1 MTKQRRL
8 LALLPLGMNIL
19 TKKSFTGIIGF
30 TNIVKV
36 VNKVKVINRKALEC
50 VEIKFLKLPNIQKYE
65 VILRNEKE
73 FVASVEM
80 DDGFEFQI
88 HACMV
93 EMAYPSTVM
102 QLLER
107 NKDKDISILVAPYIS
122 ERTAVI
128 CEKNGIGYFDY
139 AGNCYFV
146 GHSIY
151 LSEKGN
157 KNPEPEK
164 ARAASVFERSSVV
177 SSMILREIFAD
188 IIRPWKLKHLAEKV
202 NCSIGQVSKV
212 MDFLL
217 KNAWAEKT
225 KEGYLISEP
234 ELLLEEWSNIYGKKE
249 IVQYPCYTLDSLPV
263 LEEKLRLMKRDT
275 GIDYYLSGIAGGVR
289 YAPVV
294 RYNKV
299 HVYIAPEDMKEA
311 IAYLELKEV
320 SSGANVVIL
329 TLENDTYI
337 KDSRVAGTDMVVSP
351 LQIYL
356 DCMQLKGRGE
366 EMAEAVLRREILK

>member
-1 MTKQRRL
+1 MSLCR
-8 LALLPLGMNIL
+8 NIL
-19 TKKSFTGIIGF
+19 TKKNFIDIISF

-36 VNKVKVINRKALEC
+36 VNILKVLNRKALEC

-65 VILRNEKE
+65 VTLRNEKG

-88 HACMV
+88 YACTV
-93 EMAYPSTVM
+93 DKAYPSTVM
-102 QLLER
+102 QLLEK

-122 ERTAVI
+122 DRTAMI
-128 CEKNGIGYFDY
+128 CEKYGIGYFDY
-139 AGNCYFV
+139 AGNCYFA

-151 LSEKGN
+151 LSERGN
-157 KNPEPEK
+157 KNLEPAK
-164 ARAASVFERSSVV
+164 APAASVFERSSVV
-177 SSMILREIFAD
+177 SSMILREVFAD
-188 IIRPWKLKHLAEKV
+188 ITRPWKLKHLSEKV

-212 MDFLL
+212 MDYLL
-217 KNAWAEKT
+217 TNAWAEKT
-225 KEGYLISEP
+225 KAGYLISEP
-234 ELLLEEWSNIYGKKE
+234 KLLLEEWSSVYGKKE
-249 IVQYPCYTLDSLPV
+249 MVQYPCYTLDSLPV

-294 RYNKV
+294 RYNKL

-311 IAYLELKEV
+311 ITYLELKEV

-329 TLENDTYI
+329 SLENDTYI
-337 KDSRVAGTDMVVSP
+337 KDSRVTGADMVVSP

-356 DCMQLKGRGE
+356 DCMQIKGRGE
-366 EMAEAVLRREILK
+366 EMAEAVLSKEILK